1 MVFSLN
7 HVCDHKDLPCLL
19 FPHITSHHIT
29 SLHSITFYST
39 MDVPLSSPLSPNGAL
54 PMFLKPKS
62 QREQQEPSSSSRPL
76 SSPRRNRTTSK
87 SSSSPTKNKKQQHRS
102 SRTNNRLDM
111 RYDDDEF
118 AYTAHLV
125 IQYMAEQHPDELLDI
140 DDDAGC
146 ATFADVLQ
154 LWQCG
159 EETSTSP
166 S

>member
-1 MVFSLN
+1 ML
-7 HVCDHKDLPCLL
+7 
-19 FPHITSHHIT
+19 
-29 SLHSITFYST
+29 
-39 MDVPLSSPLSPNGAL
+39 
-54 PMFLKPKS
+54 LKPKS
-62 QREQQEPSSSSRPL
+62 QREQQEPSSCSRPS
-76 SSPRRNRTTSK
+76 SSPRRSRTASK
-87 SSSSPTKNKKQQHRS
+87 SSSSPTKNKKQQHCS
-102 SRTNNRLDM
+102 SRTNNHLDM

-125 IQYMAEQHPDELLDI
+125 LQYMAEQHPDELLDI

-166 S
+166 SWRDQRDYFLTDDLLAEFQFALKHRLKSISLLSPSKNSCILPGRGERRRCQR